1 MAQGRF
7 AVTSHSRAEGHSAAA
22 ALAYRGGLALED
34 ARTGEVFDYS
44 WRDDRQQIVWSG
56 LVGVGA
62 DTVFGGDV
70 QAFADSLE
78 FAEKRSNSRIGRD
91 LKLNLPYELPLQ
103 QRIELAVKIGEDI
116 SARYHTPCHVGVH
129 FADPSGDDRND
140 HTHVYV
146 PTRQLL
152 DAGRFG
158 PKLRIL
164 DDFKTGTDE
173 IKALLGMYESRT
185 NEALERAGIETRID
199 VSRQDHDPQ
208 PRLGRTATALEREA
222 ARRQGIDPRGIRM
235 ADLVCRIEPTTPQGH
250 ALREHVLTE
259 RKTQRDLEEEIA
271 RDQEQS
277 RRQAGALYEAEP
289 TDPGS
294 HVVQVDAPAR
304 RRRMT
309 REERRAQRA
318 TRRAE
323 RGAERP
329 RRRRAH
335 HQAQVQVVE
344 VQHLA
349 PTRPAPAR
357 RVPIPTVAAIPTV
370 TAERPRQAGRRPER
384 SASRKI
390 AAHVQV
396 TPALRPAGLARPAA
410 SAPISTVAAIL
421 TVTAARLRQ
430 AGRRPERSASRKIA
444 AHVQVT
450 PTLRPAGLA
459 RPAASAPIP
468 TISAQTTSR
477 PSKPAAG
484 IPARPSASIPAA
496 RSRPARARFIGTE
509 IIEFTIPPTI
519 EQIGADLAEDPATVH
534 TDWAGCYH
542 AVREEHT
549 TMRAVLA
556 AAHEHDAERRRKGEI
571 PATQPTFILDQGPL
585 EQILEWIHD
594 QLTVFVGWLRKIQQ
608 TEREIASPG
617 KRADPKQAAPARP
630 TITRGGRAVS
640 PGRPDARDPSRGPP
654 RR

>member
-22 ALAYRGGLALED
+22 ALAYRGGLVLED

-44 WRDDRQQIVWSG
+44 WRDGRQLIAWSG

-91 LKLNLPYELPLQ
+91 LKLNLPYELPLK

-116 SARYHTPCHVGVH
+116 SARYHTPCHVGIH

-173 IKALLGMYESRT
+173 IKALRGMYESRT
-185 NEALERAGIETRID
+185 NAALERAGIESRID
-199 VSRQDHDPQ
+199 ISRQDHDPQ

-259 RKTQRDLEEEIA
+259 RKTQRELEEEIA

-294 HVVQVDAPAR
+294 HVVQVDAPALR

-344 VQHLA
+344 VQNLA

-357 RVPIPTVAAIPTV
+357 RAPIRTVAAIPTM

-390 AAHVQV
+390 AAQVQV
-396 TPALRPAGLARPAA
+396 TPALRPAGLARPPA
-410 SAPISTVAAIL
+410 SAPIRTVAAIP
-421 TVTAARLRQ
+421 TVTAERPRQ
-430 AGRRPERSASRKIA
+430 AGHRPERSASRKVA
-444 AHVQVT
+444 ALAPVVT
-450 PTLRPAGLA
+450 PALRPAA
-459 RPAASAPIP
+459 QVRRRASAPIR
-468 TISAQTTSR
+468 TVSVQTTAR

-484 IPARPSASIPAA
+484 TPARPSASIPAA
-496 RSRPARARFIGTE
+496 RSRPAPARFIGTE
-509 IIEFTIPPTI
+509 IIELPMPPTI
-519 EQIGADLAEDPATVH
+519 QQIGADLAEDPATVH
-534 TDWAGCYH
+534 TDWADCYH
-542 AVREEHT
+542 TIQEKHI

-556 AAHEHDAERRRKGEI
+556 AAHEHDAERRRKREI
-571 PATQPTFILDQGPL
+571 PATQPTFTPDRGQL
-585 EQILEWIHD
+585 EQIIEWINRA
-594 QLTVFVGWLRKIQQ
+594 LTVSVEWLRKIQQ

-617 KRADPKQAAPARP
+617 KRAEPNQAVPARP
-630 TITRGGRAVS
+630 TITWGGRAVS
-640 PGRPDARDPSRGPP
+640 PGRPDARDPP

>member
-1 MAQGRF
+1 M
-7 AVTSHSRAEGHSAAA
+7 
-22 ALAYRGGLALED
+22 
-34 ARTGEVFDYS
+34 
-44 WRDDRQQIVWSG
+44 WSG

-410 SAPISTVAAIL
+410 SGAPFRTVS
-421 TVTAARLRQ
+421 V
-430 AGRRPERSASRKIA
+430 
-444 AHVQVT
+444 
-450 PTLRPAGLA
+450 
-459 RPAASAPIP
+459 
-468 TISAQTTSR
+468 QTTSR

-484 IPARPSASIPAA
+484 TPARPSASIPAA

-509 IIEFTIPPTI
+509 IIELPIPPTI
-519 EQIGADLAEDPATVH
+519 EQIGAHLAEDPATVH

-542 AVREEHT
+542 AIREEQT

-556 AAHEHDAERRRKGEI
+556 AAHVHDAERRQKGEV
-571 PATQPTFILDQGPL
+571 PATQPTFTPDRGQLEEILK
-585 EQILEWIHD
+585 WIHD

>member
-44 WRDDRQQIVWSG
+44 WRDGRQQIAWSG

-185 NEALERAGIETRID
+185 NEALERAGIEARID

-396 TPALRPAGLARPAA
+396 TP
-410 SAPISTVAAIL
+410 
-421 TVTAARLRQ
+421 
-430 AGRRPERSASRKIA
+430 
-444 AHVQVT
+444 
-450 PTLRPAGLA
+450 TLRPAGLA

-468 TISAQTTSR
+468 TVSAQTTSR

-640 PGRPDARDPSRGPP
+640 PGRPDARDPSRGP
-654 RR
+654 